1 MKCLVTRL
9 NAVVDNDNLKKFD
22 TLCVD
27 ISAPGNYS
35 IKCTGGTGV
44 VSGGYFS
51 DSTYTDNEGTTME
64 LDGTAYF
71 TITESK
77 GKLEIRNMSN
87 LSGELVVANKYF
99 TVKLEEVFQNV
110 NKLSTIRLGNN
121 TNSSGY
127 TFTKLIG
134 SFDDVAPNCNYL
146 IMVGCQTN
154 GSVDNLIKNFA
165 TSDNLTRLWLFA
177 TKATLNMSSI
187 EGKHNLAIT
196 LSDNTTG
203 DIKYYAD
210 TTNTSLMATQ
220 TLAENLSGSI
230 EDYIARTFEN
240 ARNDSFTKDR
250 KLKIRM
256 RTGFTNVTVFG
267 SSIVNQYPDPS
278 SPDASKDYIVFTW
291 NADWESHQNQITI
304 TFEN

>member
-35 IKCTGGTGV
+35 ITCTGGTGV

-51 DSTYTDNEGTTME
+51 DSTYTDNDGTTME
-64 LDGTAYF
+64 LGGNVYF

-87 LSGELVVANKYF
+87 LSETLTINNRYF
-99 TVKLEEVFQNV
+99 TVQLEEVFQNV
-110 NKLSTIRLGNN
+110 NKLSTIRLGNSTN
-121 TNSSGY
+121 TSG
-127 TFTKLIG
+127 TFTKCLG
-134 SFDDVAPNCNYL
+134 NLDDVAPNCNHL
-146 IMVGCQTN
+146 TMVGCQITC
-154 GSVDNLIKNFA
+154 SADNLVKNYA
-165 TSDNLTRLWLFA
+165 TSDNLTRLWLYA
-177 TKATLNMSSI
+177 TKATLNLSSLD
-187 EGKHNLAIT
+187 GKHNLAII
-196 LSDNTTG
+196 LPDNATG
-203 DIKYYAD
+203 DIKYLAD
-210 TTNTSLMATQ
+210 VTNTSLIATQ
-220 TLAENLSGSI
+220 TLAGNLSGSI

-250 KLKIRM
+250 KLRIRM

-278 SPDASKDYIVFTW
+278 SPDAAKDYIVFTW
-291 NADWESHQNQITI
+291 NADWESHQDQITI
-304 TFEN
+304 SFEN